1 MERTVKTLDAM
12 RPGEHGKVLNLKLDG
27 VLGRRLTG
35 MGLIPGTE
43 IACRMQSGR
52 AALTAFEL
60 RGSVIALRRKDAAK
74 IAVGALC

>member
-1 MERTVKTLDAM
+1 MEMQVKTLDAL
-12 RPGEHGKVLNLKLDG
+12 RPGERGRVLGLSLNG
-27 VLGRRLTG
+27 VLGRRLTN

-43 IACRMQSGR
+43 VACRMQSGR

-74 IAVGALC
+74 IAVGAVC

>member
-1 MERTVKTLDAM
+1 MDTTVKTLDAL
-12 RPGEHGKVLNLKLDG
+12 RPGEHGKVLRLTLGG
-27 VLGRRLTG
+27 VLGRRLTS

-43 IACRMQSGR
+43 VVCRMKSGKS
-52 AALTAFEL
+52 ALTAIEL